1 MYIRPL
7 TMHHTNTCAMAQQA
21 GVKENVTRVES
32 KEGDE
37 TSKRDLLSDKLN
49 KVLDKQRLYFKA
61 VQTFQQE
68 CKRNET
74 LRATVQQLAPT
85 PPTPATAPAPP
96 VAPPV
101 PAAALESVPDL

>member
-1 MYIRPL
+1 M
-7 TMHHTNTCAMAQQA
+7 
-21 GVKENVTRVES
+21 KDNVTRVES

-37 TSKRDLLSDKLN
+37 ASKRDILSDKLN

-74 LRATVQQLAPT
+74 LRATVQHLAPA
-85 PPTPATAPAPP
+85 PPTPAAPP
-96 VAPPV
+96 ATAVLV
-101 PAAALESVPDL
+101 SDVPDL